1 MASETQTEST
11 RVVPRLREGDHLTR
25 GEFERRY
32 QAMPDAK
39 KAELI
44 EGVVHMPPPVSA
56 EEHGAPHADL
66 MAWLGVYRAHTP
78 GVQVA
83 DNATV
88 RLDWD
93 NAPQPDAL
101 LRILPR
107 YGGQTRDD
115 EGYVRGGPEW
125 AGEIAATS
133 ASYDLHEKKEAY
145 RRNGVR
151 EYLVWRVED
160 RAIDWFELHGGSYE
174 PLQAGDDGIYRS
186 EVFPGLWLDSQ
197 ALLAGNMR
205 RVLDALQRGL
215 NSTEHA
221 EFVNRFQ

>member
-1 MASETQTEST
+1 MVPLTQI
-11 RVVPRLREGDHLTR
+11 L
-25 GEFERRY
+25 
-32 QAMPDAK
+32 
-39 KAELI
+39 
-44 EGVVHMPPPVSA
+44 
-56 EEHGAPHADL
+56 
-66 MAWLGVYRAHTP
+66 WLGVYRAHTP

-221 EFVNRFQ
+221 EFVNRFH